1 MVRFR
6 VFLTESGSPGMGR
19 NLHSLFAATGV
30 SSQDSGASS
39 AAADDLIRL
48 AVLNAL
54 HWDLAVPRN
63 RVNVEVERGH
73 VTLTGTVDRP
83 YSKSCAERDA
93 LDTARVTGV
102 TNAIAVEGREAASSP
117 RNCAS

>member
-1 MVRFR
+1 
-6 VFLTESGSPGMGR
+6 MGR

-73 VTLTGTVDRP
+73 VTLDRH
-83 YSKSCAERDA
+83 
-93 LDTARVTGV
+93 
-102 TNAIAVEGREAASSP
+102 GRQTLFEVLRGA
-117 RNCAS
+117 